1 MVRRKSIRERG
12 KISFSRAFQ
21 ELNEGDSVSVVRE
34 RSMQPR
40 FPKRVQGRTGKVIG
54 KRGNSLVVNIKDS
67 NKEKTFIIDPVH
79 LKKIKQVK
87 KQR

>member
-1 MVRRKSIRERG
+1 MVRRKNVRERG

-21 ELNEGDSVSVVRE
+21 ELNEGDSVSVVGE
-34 RSMQPR
+34 RAMQPR
-40 FPKRVQGRTGKVIG
+40 FPKRIQGRTGKVIG